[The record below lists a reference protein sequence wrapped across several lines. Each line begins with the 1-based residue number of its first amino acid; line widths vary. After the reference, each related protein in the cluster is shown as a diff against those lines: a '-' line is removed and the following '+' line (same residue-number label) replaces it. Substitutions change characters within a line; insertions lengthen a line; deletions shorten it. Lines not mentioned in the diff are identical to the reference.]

1 MSQIYGVVIILLIL
15 FFVVLGIQARVVHK
29 GGVLEQKKPSFFRKY
44 VTNKIT
50 LGVLFL
56 LGLLFQERAALCWG
70 LLGIILAAY
79 LIEGYWYIF
88 TGQVRLRF
96 WWQSDNNELREV
108 DEVYP
113 KVIDDEDSG

>member
-1 MSQIYGVVIILLIL
+1 MSQIFGVVIILLIF
-15 FFVVLGIQARVVHK
+15 FFVVLGIQARVVRK
-29 GGVLEQKKPSFFRKY
+29 GGVLVPKKSGFFKKY
-44 VTNKIT
+44 VANKIT

-56 LGLLFQERAALCWG
+56 LGLLFQDRAALFWG

-79 LIEGYWYIF
+79 LIEGYWYII

-96 WWQSDNNELREV
+96 WWHSDNNELTQL